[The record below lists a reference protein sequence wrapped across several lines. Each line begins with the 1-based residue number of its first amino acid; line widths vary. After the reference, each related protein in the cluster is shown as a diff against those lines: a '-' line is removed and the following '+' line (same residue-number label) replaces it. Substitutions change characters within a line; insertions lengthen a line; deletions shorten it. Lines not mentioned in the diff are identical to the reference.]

1 MPSSDPQQCIVAWN
15 GPNPFEKES
24 GVPNALHA
32 ELRRSAPLAQVSTGQ
47 IFCTRYDDVT
57 HGLGSWSEFPGSL
70 LEAGTTITEE
80 ELAVIQLDEPR
91 HSIIRR
97 LFYAAVTKSRVAPYE
112 EPIRR
117 SCDEAMDWIIAQDGP
132 VDFVEHYIRWT
143 PITTIAR
150 IIGVPEADWD
160 RLDRWVDEISHSE
173 WLTGNRGP
181 GGHGIVAGFPEFS
194 AYMSDLLDKASANA
208 SRASGASEDSFLTT
222 LVTARPEGR
231 PLTKIEMLS
240 IIAFMLEA
248 GSDTTRHLLAHI
260 VMHLAEHP
268 EMLEYLQ
275 QHTERIAA
283 FVEEMLRLYPPS
295 TAIYRT
301 AAAGAEL
308 GQCPIPEGSR
318 TVLSISAANRDPAL
332 FTRPDDAD
340 LDRANL
346 QAHVAFG
353 YGRHLCPGA
362 PLARLEAR
370 IATEVLVDRVQAI
383 RLAPEWRF
391 EMVPVIW
398 ANGPRT
404 LLAQAIAREA

>member
-1 MPSSDPQQCIVAWN
+1 MPSSDPQNCIVAWN
-15 GPNPFEKES
+15 GPSPLEKEF
-24 GVPNALHA
+24 GVPNALYA
-32 ELRRSAPLAQVSTGQ
+32 ELRRSAPLAKVSTGQ
-47 IFCTRYDDVT
+47 IFCTRYDDVAYA
-57 HGLGSWSEFPGSL
+57 LGSWSEFPGSL
-70 LEAGTTITEE
+70 LEEGTTVTEE
-80 ELAVIQLDEPR
+80 ELAVIQMDEPR

-97 LFYAAVTKSRVAPYE
+97 LFYAGVTKSRIAPYE

-117 SCDEAMDWIIAQDGP
+117 SCEQAMDWIIAQDRP

-160 RLDRWVDEISHSE
+160 RLDRWVDEISNSD
-173 WLTGNRGP
+173 WLTHNRGP
-181 GGHGIVAGFPEFS
+181 DGHGIVAGFREFS
-194 AYMSDLLDKASANA
+194 AYMSDLLDEASARA
-208 SRASGASEDSFLTT
+208 SRESGASEDSYLTT
-222 LVTARPEGR
+222 LLNARPEGR
-231 PLTKIEMLS
+231 PLTKVEMLT

-275 QHTERIAA
+275 RHTERTSG

-301 AAAGAEL
+301 AAAGAKL

-318 TVLSISAANRDPAL
+318 TVLSLSAANRDPAV
-332 FTRPDDAD
+332 FTRPEHAD

-346 QAHVAFG
+346 QAPLAFG

-362 PLARLEAR
+362 PLARLKAR
-370 IATEVLVDRVQAI
+370 IATEVLVDRVQALP
-383 RLAPEWRF
+383 LAPEWRF

-404 LLAQAIAREA
+404 LLAPAIARET